1 MSIAIR
7 AATLCFIGATI
18 AHAAEVTYTTRAA
31 YNAAT
36 TNNTILTFQGLAT
49 NGDAIHYTSPPG
61 VSTGGINFQ
70 STSDQ
75 LFAIDPSHSPGA
87 GWNFSSGQFLDDN
100 NYTFTSSLNAT
111 LLPANTTAIGADFGL
126 QTGNTATS
134 FQLQLTLSNSD
145 VLVINLAASNSNPIL
160 SFFGFTSDVAITSV
174 AMKVT
179 SVNSGNGS
187 LVVDNFTF
195 GQSAIPEPSTMSIL
209 LVGGVAISGV
219 RFLRRKK

>member
-1 MSIAIR
+1 MR
-7 AATLCFIGATI
+7 FRLTMLGVLVGWMPL
-18 AHAAEVTYTTRAA
+18 AHAAEVTYTSRAA

-36 TNNTILTFQGLAT
+36 INNTILTFQGLAT
-49 NGDAIHYTSPPG
+49 NGDATFYNSPPG
-61 VSTGGINFQ
+61 ITTGGINFQ
-70 STSDQ
+70 STSNQ
-75 LFAIDPSHSPGA
+75 LFAIDPSHTPGG

-145 VLVINLAASNSNPIL
+145 ILVINLAASNSNPIL
-160 SFFGFTSDVAITSV
+160 SFFGFTSDVAITSI

-179 SVNSGNGS
+179 SVNNGNGS

-195 GQSAIPEPSTMSIL
+195 GQAAVPEPGTIA
-209 LVGGVAISGV
+209 LVAVGAVIAGA
-219 RFLRRKK
+219 RFIRRKR